1 MKRSFCLFCLLTLA
15 TVQGGALQ
23 AQEMTNRAEYALKAQ
38 ILVLITSYMKWP
50 VARSGKPFVISVVG
64 QSKFGDLLASYAA
77 KHTAKGRPIE
87 IQHWV
92 WPKKEGDCDMVF
104 ISASEEGR
112 AEQILAWCAG
122 KGILTTCES
131 PRLAREGAMVGL
143 VLEGTR
149 VRIHVN
155 RSAMATEG
163 FSADAQL
170 LALSRLVGPEPRGQ

>member
-1 MKRSFCLFCLLTLA
+1 M
-15 TVQGGALQ
+15 Q
-23 AQEMTNRAEYALKAQ
+23 AQEMSNRAEYALKAQ

-64 QSKFGDLLASYAA
+64 QSHLGDKLASFAA

-87 IQHWV
+87 IQNWV

-112 AEQILAWCAG
+112 ADQILAWCAG
-122 KGILTTCES
+122 KSILTTCES
-131 PRLAREGAMVGL
+131 SKLAREGAMIGL

-155 RSAMATEG
+155 RSAMAAQG

-170 LALSRLVGPEPRGQ
+170 LELSRLVGPEPNGK